1 MIKNGFISTIEHGAA
16 VQVKSSS
23 RSGTRSNQRT
33 GSRVSIRTISPD
45 DGKRQF
51 GQAVAKKCLEHSFG
65 CLIWAK
71 YVG

>member
-51 GQAVAKKCLEHSFG
+51 GQAFTKKCL
-65 CLIWAK
+65 K
-71 YVG
+71 YQFCFLFYLSM